1 MSQLMSVVFPKGFKV
16 GAGRGG
22 LKRKGDDV
30 ILIAAEVPCAAA
42 GVFTTNRMCAAPVK
56 LSRRLVATGRARAV
70 VANAGNANA
79 ATGAAG
85 MRDAQGMC
93 ALAAEALSCGAD
105 EILVASTGV
114 IGRPLDMEKVR
125 AGIEAAASRLAAT
138 SEAAAAAARAIMTTD
153 TRPKAAQREISVGGC
168 DVRMGAIAKGAGMI
182 SPRMAT
188 MLAFITT
195 DAKIEPRALKEILA
209 GAASRTFN
217 RVTVDGDMSTNDT
230 LIALASGLSAAPE
243 IAGGEARARFAEAI
257 EEVCLELAKAIAA
270 DGEGATKFVE
280 VRVSGAADDE
290 SALIQARAIANS
302 PLVKTALF
310 GCDPN
315 WGRVLAAAGYAG
327 VPFEEEK
334 AVLAF
339 NGVTSFAKGSPEPPS
354 DALRAAM
361 EEKEI
366 IIELDLGLGEGRA
379 AVYTCDYSYDYI
391 RVNAEYHT

>member
-42 GVFTTNRMCAAPVK
+42 GIFTTNRMCAAPVK

>member
-1 MSQLMSVVFPKGFKV
+1 VVFPKGFKV

-22 LKRKGDDV
+22 LKTKGDDV
-30 ILIAAEVPCAAA
+30 ILIAAEGPCAAA

-56 LSRRLVATGRARAV
+56 LSRRLLAAGRARAV

-85 MRDAQGMC
+85 LRDAEWMC
-93 ALAAEALSCGAD
+93 ALAAEALSCSSD

-125 AGIEAAASRLAAT
+125 AGIEAAASRLAAS
-138 SEAAAAAARAIMTTD
+138 SEAADAAARAIMTTD

-168 DVRMGAIAKGAGMI
+168 DVRIGGIAKGAGMI
-182 SPRMAT
+182 SPKMAT

-195 DAKIEPRALKEILA
+195 DAKIDPGALREILG

-230 LIALASGLSAAPE
+230 LIALASGLAAAPE
-243 IAGGEARARFAEAI
+243 IAGGDARSRFADAI

-327 VPFEEEK
+327 PPFEEES

-339 NGVTSFAKGSPEPPS
+339 NGVKSFGKGSPEPLS

-361 EEKEI
+361 GEKEI
-366 IIELDLGLGEGRA
+366 IIELDLGLGAGRA
-379 AVYTCDYSYDYI
+379 VVYTCDYSYDYI

>member
-153 TRPKAAQREISVGGC
+153 TQPKAAQREISVGGC